1 MVFAAI
7 LFAAALIA
15 PSLAAP
21 VVTDIQIRSPNNSK
35 SRSNFPQIFFLF
47 FPLLTFRLT
56 NSTEVIASLFGWNWD
71 SVGKECSFLAS
82 AGYGYVQ
89 GTF

>member
-7 LFAAALIA
+7 LFAAALVA

-21 VVTDIQIRSPNNSK
+21 VVTDIQIRSPSNSK
-35 SRSNFPQIFFLF
+35 SRSNFPQIFF

-56 NSTEVIASLFGWNWD
+56 ISTEVIASLFGWDWN